1 MKKALVCIYAI
12 VQLAAFVLLPVGLFL
27 RNPVCLYAG
36 SAAAG
41 IAFIFLVCF
50 LALNKG
56 KE

>member
-1 MKKALVCIYAI
+1 MKKTLVCIYAI
-12 VQLAAFVLLPVGLFL
+12 VQLAAFVLFPVGLFL

-50 LALNKG
+50 LALNKD
-56 KE
+56 KK